1 LGREAAG
8 DSPAGTSSL
17 TRVDGVDL
25 KLPGAAA
32 RWVPTPQAVSVS
44 LFVCL
49 CPPCSNRV
57 GSPLIGQRLVN
68 HCRIVLCLLAHH
80 VSTGIGVQ
88 LKLAGGKPMLADKQ
102 LAFGFRDKLLD

>member
-1 LGREAAG
+1 MGREAAG

-49 CPPCSNRV
+49 SGKGC
-57 GSPLIGQRLVN
+57 LIN
-68 HCRIVLCLLAHH
+68 CRIVLCQLAHH
-80 VSTGIGVQ
+80 VSTEFGRQ

-102 LAFGFRDKLLD
+102 LAFGFSHNFLD